1 VCAAVSNCRVGR
13 PKKRRTYAN
22 WYHFSYRFPRQMPKT
37 HMIRPKRSLPT
48 TQARTELPKLVNELV
63 AVDEPGGTLADHAVE
78 VGPRNRGGVWLVPA
92 VDVDAAMDRE
102 ESLRMRVDELEDEA
116 ENMAFGFFLM
126 QRLEQ
131 SPGTTTSGAD
141 FIRELGFDDLAAD
154 LPR

>member
-1 VCAAVSNCRVGR
+1 MSQ
-13 PKKRRTYAN
+13 
-22 WYHFSYRFPRQMPKT
+22 S
-37 HMIRPKRSLPT
+37 
-48 TQARTELPKLVNELV
+48 ARTAFP
-63 AVDEPGGTLADHAVE
+63 TVE

-126 QRLEQ
+126 QRPEQ
-131 SPGTTTSGAD
+131 SPATTTSGAD